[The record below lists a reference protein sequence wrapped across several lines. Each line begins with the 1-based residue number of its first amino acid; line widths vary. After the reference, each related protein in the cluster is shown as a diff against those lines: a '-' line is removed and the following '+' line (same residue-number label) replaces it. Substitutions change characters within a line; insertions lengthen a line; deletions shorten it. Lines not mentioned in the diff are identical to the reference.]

1 VTDDA
6 PAAPLTACTVTTVAQ
21 LPATRV
27 LIQSFIEHHPG
38 ARCHV
43 LLVDTDDQLPDLGMD
58 LGSAEFLHPA
68 EIGIADADLDRL
80 RTAYP
85 AEELC
90 AVLRPTLILWL
101 LGSTRTT
108 GPVLY
113 LDPSVLVLAPIDDLV
128 LAGLVQRSLVLV
140 PRVLSALPE
149 DGLLPDA
156 ASLRA
161 AGLFDPG
168 LVAVNRG
175 AEQFLRSW
183 AEHSQHDP
191 RAAGAFLDGAAVLA
205 EPHLLRDPGVGLSV
219 WNAGG
224 RTLAAGDEGALTVD
238 GMPLRTVHFAGF
250 DPGRPWLLS
259 AEIAERPRV
268 LLSEHRLL
276 ARLCARYLSELS
288 SAARSAAPPTV
299 DQRIGTARLPVALR
313 VEYRAAWLAAI
324 RAGAQPP
331 APWRGEEFL
340 AWATA
345 PVDGQPGSTRWA
357 AALWRDDTP
366 LGAELRR
373 RFPDPFGA
381 DAAGLRDWCAGVG
394 VDAGALPADAVPH
407 PPDDDVRLL
416 DQLGVSV
423 LGDGEVAELL
433 RAAAAVSGL
442 PVSDQVGYPVV
453 LCCDDAMPSPGLA
466 DRRYLVAVP
475 ADSGEPAGGRD
486 QRVDETWTL
495 SRSTAAQLDGVTGTP
510 VHPIVLPVRDPGERD
525 AAARDAARAEVSW
538 PKPADAFVFA
548 ALADHAHERADNALG
563 AVSAF
568 VAAFPDRA
576 DVRLLLVVDGGSDY
590 PEAAE
595 RLRLATATDDR
606 IRLVERPD
614 SDLRERWLATA
625 DCVVSLHRA
634 DHHGGDRT
642 ALRLAEPAASG
653 IPVIAVD
660 LGAVGELF
668 AMRGAALVPV
678 GASGVEPNPVAAVK
692 ILRML
697 AEDPEGAAGL
707 GQAVRAELLR
717 EHSLGVAGEALRD
730 RVERAYQ
737 AWRARRAVSR
747 PEQPVDP
754 LRPLRSARHV
764 LLREPDVGVGHKI
777 PMAPALRKAVLR
789 VLAHYD
795 AHVRN
800 TLGTLIDGVER
811 TAEELARRQDSI
823 DLAGGPADV
832 DLLRD
837 RLDWLTERVAGADE
851 RLVGVDDGVLRARAE
866 LAGQSRRLGEVED
879 TVVAEAAK
887 RGAQVDTVADR
898 LDRLTEALDRTLDRI
913 DDLESRTVASLRDRD
928 ARVEAALRA
937 AGQAQRTS
945 DALRRVVLREHERRA
960 EQIGA
965 EQTRTE
971 QITESGAAG
980 EPPDS
985 ALVLSDAG
993 LLRLPTEDGVMLPLL
1008 SSNGTWEPELCAL
1021 IDSLVEP
1028 GAVFLDV
1035 GAYVGYH
1042 TLRVLSRLGNSGAV
1056 IAVEP
1061 STTAVDLL
1069 RHNVSINVSAAAAA
1083 RLTTITAAGWDTN
1096 AMLRTEPAMTGGVVV
1111 RPGPAEPTAPD
1122 GPDMDPAI
1130 AAASVPAVRLDRELE
1145 GMASLEGMRL
1155 SVVKVDAP
1163 GCGHRALG
1171 GLVRL
1176 LRRDRPHVLCSF
1188 SATQTSEIGDD
1199 PVSVLR
1205 EFDTWGYDV
1214 VLLGET
1220 EPASVSAVLDVA
1232 ARQHNTTLWLRP
1244 RSRTSIAADRPV
1256 SEKSGVDQPI

>member
-1 VTDDA
+1 MTVDPPT
-6 PAAPLTACTVTTVAQ
+6 APLTACTVTTVAQ

-27 LIQSFIEHHPG
+27 LVESFVEHHPG
-38 ARCHV
+38 TRCHV
-43 LLVDTDDQLPDLGMD
+43 LLVDTDDELPDLGLD

-68 EIGIADADLDRL
+68 EIGVADADLDRL
-80 RTAYP
+80 RTAY
-85 AEELC
+85 AADELC

-101 LGSTRTT
+101 LGSARTS

-113 LDPSVLVLAPIDDLV
+113 LDPSVLVLGPMTDLV
-128 LAGLVQRSLVLV
+128 LAGLVHRSLVLV
-140 PRVLSALPE
+140 PRMLSAVPE

-156 ASLRA
+156 VTLRT

-175 AEQFLRSW
+175 AEEFLRSW

-191 RAAGAFLDGAAVLA
+191 RGAGAFLDGAAVLA
-205 EPHLLRDPGVGLSV
+205 EPYVLRDPGVGLSV

-224 RTLAAGDEGALTVD
+224 RRLEAGDEGALTVA
-238 GMPLRTVHFAGF
+238 GVPLRTMHFAGF
-250 DPGRPWLLS
+250 DPARPWLLS
-259 AEIAERPRV
+259 AAFAERPRV

-288 SAARSAAPPTV
+288 SAARPAGPPTV
-299 DQRIGTARLPVALR
+299 DQRHGSARLPMTLR
-313 VEYRAAWLAAI
+313 VEYRAAWWAAV
-324 RAGAQPP
+324 RAGAEPP
-331 APWRGEEFL
+331 AAWGSEEFL

-345 PVDGQPGSTRWA
+345 VIDGMPGSTRWA

-366 LGAELRR
+366 LGSELRR
-373 RFPDPFGA
+373 RFPDPFG
-381 DAAGLRDWCAGVG
+381 DDGAGFRDWCAGVG
-394 VDAGALPADAVPH
+394 VDAGALPPEAVPH
-407 PPDDDVRLL
+407 PADDDVRLL

-423 LGDGEVAELL
+423 LGEGAAADLL
-433 RAAAAVSGL
+433 RAAAAASGL
-442 PVSDQVGYPVV
+442 PVSDRVSYPVV
-453 LCCDDAMPSPGLA
+453 LCCDGATRVPGPA
-466 DRRYLVAVP
+466 GRRYLVAVP
-475 ADSGEPAGGRD
+475 AGSGETPSG
-486 QRVDETWTL
+486 VDETWTL

-525 AAARDAARAEVSW
+525 DSTRDEARAELGW
-538 PKPADAFVFA
+538 PEPPDAFVFA

-568 VAAFPDRA
+568 LAAFPDRA
-576 DVRLLLVVDGGSDY
+576 DVRLLLVVDGGAEH
-590 PEAAE
+590 PEVAE

-606 IRLVERPD
+606 IKLVELSTAEPRG
-614 SDLRERWLATA
+614 RWLASA

-642 ALRLAEPAASG
+642 ALRLAEPAVSG
-653 IPVIAVD
+653 IPVIATD

-678 GASGVEPNPVAAVK
+678 GASGVEPNPAAAVK

-697 AEDPEGAAGL
+697 AEDPDGAAGL
-707 GQAVRAELLR
+707 GRAVRTELLR
-717 EHSLGVAGEALRD
+717 EHALGVAGEALRE

-764 LLREPDVGVGHKI
+764 LLREPDVGVGYKI

-795 AHVRN
+795 AYLRDTLN
-800 TLGTLIDGVER
+800 TLVDGVER
-811 TAEELARRQDSI
+811 TAEELARRQDAI
-823 DLAGGPADV
+823 DATAGPADV

-837 RLDWLTERVAGADE
+837 RLDWLTERVAGVDE
-851 RLVGVDDGVLRARAE
+851 RLIGVDDGVLRARAD
-866 LAGQSRRLGEVED
+866 LAGQSRRLGELED
-879 TVVAEAAK
+879 VMVTEATK
-887 RGAQVDTVADR
+887 RGGQVDALADR

-913 DDLESRTVASLRDRD
+913 DGLESRTVAALRDRD
-928 ARVEAALRA
+928 ARADTGLRA
-937 AGQAQRTS
+937 ASQALRTS

-960 EQIGA
+960 EHVTGSSDA
-965 EQTRTE
+965 EHVAPE
-971 QITESGAAG
+971 AV
-980 EPPDS
+980 PPDS
-985 ALVLSDAG
+985 SLVLCDAG
-993 LLRLPTEDGVMLPLL
+993 LLRLPAADGVMLPLL
-1008 SSNGTWEPELCAL
+1008 SSNGSWEPELCAL

-1028 GAVFLDV
+1028 GAVFLDI
-1035 GAYVGYH
+1035 GSYVGYH
-1042 TLRVLSRLGNSGAV
+1042 TLRVLSRLGASGAV
-1056 IAVEP
+1056 VAVEP
-1061 STTAVDLL
+1061 SAEAMDLL
-1069 RHNVSINVSAAAAA
+1069 RHNISVNVSASVAA
-1083 RLTTITAAGWDTN
+1083 RLATITAAGWDAN
-1096 AMLRTEPAMTGGVVV
+1096 GVLRTEPAMTGGVTV
-1111 RPGPAEPTAPD
+1111 RPGPVESEGAEPAE
-1122 GPDMDPAI
+1122 
-1130 AAASVPAVRLDRELE
+1130 SVPAVRLDRELE
-1145 GMASLEGMRL
+1145 GMPSLQGMRL

-1163 GCGHRALG
+1163 GSGHRALG

-1176 LRRDRPHVLCSF
+1176 LRRDRPNVLCSF

-1205 EFDTWGYDV
+1205 EFDTWGYDI

-1220 EPASVSAVLDVA
+1220 QPAAVSTVLDVA
-1232 ARQHNTTLWLRP
+1232 ARQHSTTLWLRP
-1244 RSRTSIAADRPV
+1244 RTRTNVAEDRPLH
-1256 SEKSGVDQPI
+1256 EKTGVDQPI